1 MCILHSSHLGFREF
15 YQNIFFFYKTKKI
28 KHSLSYGSFFYEVKG
43 NLINNLQQTQVYNQK
58 LTTGNARNY
67 QLLFEGTDQIAPV
80 ARSRFKDFNTAFLN

>member
-1 MCILHSSHLGFREF
+1 
-15 YQNIFFFYKTKKI
+15 
-28 KHSLSYGSFFYEVKG
+28 
-43 NLINNLQQTQVYNQK
+43 LINNLQQTQVYNQK